1 MSKKKMKF
9 SEFLNEVKLYRG
21 GRLPEEKTL
30 IWYTEDQDFATT
42 YSHLKGDFEFHEF
55 DIELSNLN
63 ICDIGRI
70 ENKTTMKYLCGILW
84 KHSNISDE
92 VIKRKAI
99 KMMKD
104 MSDDATAD
112 HLHQLIY
119 KDHRFID
126 YMNLLNID
134 GIKATENKSV
144 TYGLVKAL
152 LPSHK

>member
-1 MSKKKMKF
+1 MKF

-21 GRLPEEKTL
+21 GRLPEGKTL
-30 IWYTEDQDFATT
+30 IWYTEDPDFAKT
-42 YSHLKGDFEFHEF
+42 YSRLKGDYYFHKL
-55 DIELSNLN
+55 DVELSNLN
-63 ICDIGRI
+63 ICDVGRI
-70 ENKTTMKYLCGILW
+70 EHKNTMKYLCGILW
-84 KHSNISDE
+84 KHSNINDE

-104 MSDDATAD
+104 MSDNVSAD

-152 LPSHK
+152 LPIRM

>member
-1 MSKKKMKF
+1 M
-9 SEFLNEVKLYRG
+9 EYIQFLNEVKLYRG

-30 IWYTEDQDFATT
+30 IWYTEDQDFAKT

-84 KHSNISDE
+84 KHASIND
-92 VIKRKAI
+92 KAI
-99 KMMKD
+99 KDEAIKLMKE
-104 MSDDATAD
+104 MSDSALPD
-112 HLHQLIY
+112 HLHQLIF

-126 YMNLLNID
+126 YMKLLNVD

-144 TYGLVKAL
+144 TYGMIKAI
-152 LPSHK
+152 